1 MSIRTEAPSITG
13 EIQRYLAT
21 GSTDAYMSAW
31 PGDLR
36 QQADQ
41 SHRDLRAR
49 SSARFSG
56 APGPALML
64 RCPLSIFSN

>member
-31 PGDLR
+31 PGDFHH
-36 QQADQ
+36 Q
-41 SHRDLRAR
+41 S
-49 SSARFSG
+49 
-56 APGPALML
+56 
-64 RCPLSIFSN
+64 